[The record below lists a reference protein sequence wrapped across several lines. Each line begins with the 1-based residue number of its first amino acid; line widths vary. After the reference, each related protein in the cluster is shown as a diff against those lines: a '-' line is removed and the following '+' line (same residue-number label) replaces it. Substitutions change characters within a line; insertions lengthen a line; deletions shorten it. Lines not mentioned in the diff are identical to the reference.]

1 MNFTSAAFAAAALLL
16 SLAAPARAQAHK
28 DTILGVALSPAHMP
42 NFSSADLSAFFDEAT
57 VIGNHIVWI
66 CEWESMPPF
75 GQIKAVHDMA
85 VADELKFHFYISPIE
100 LFGGRKS
107 PAIAKSVVGTSFADP
122 KVREAYKDEVL
133 TLASLNPDVLGLATE
148 VNFLAQNPTEYQAFV
163 SLVGETYRA
172 VKQKYPDQTVTI
184 SFQWEFMRAQKQ
196 FELLKQFAGIV
207 DVYSFTTYPDAFG
220 VPQKVPGDYYSAIR
234 EYLPTQRVGISE
246 FGWSS
251 APPSSERDQAAF
263 YGRIPELMASVRPQY
278 VSLALLHDVALFTGE
293 LERLNHVGIRLIDD
307 EPKPSWMTI
316 VKLPEMH

>member
-1 MNFTSAAFAAAALLL
+1 MKFASAVFGVAAVLLSFAA
-16 SLAAPARAQAHK
+16 PVRAQAHK
-28 DTILGVALSPAHMP
+28 DTILGVALSPAHIP
-42 NFSSADLSAFFDEAT
+42 NFSSADLSAFFDEAA

-85 VADELKFHFYISPIE
+85 VADQLKFHFYISPIA
-100 LFGGRKS
+100 LFGGRKN
-107 PAIAKSVVGTSFADP
+107 PAIPKSVGGTSFADP

-148 VNFLAQNPTEYQAFV
+148 VNFLAQNPAEYQAFV
-163 SLVGETYRA
+163 SLVHETYQA
-172 VKQKYPDQTVTI
+172 VKKKYPFQTVTI
-184 SFQWEFMRAQKQ
+184 SFQWDVMRAQRQ
-196 FELLKQFAGIV
+196 FVLLKDFAGSV
-207 DVYSFTTYPDAFG
+207 DTYSFTTYPDAFG
-220 VPQKVPGDYYSAIR
+220 APQKVPADYYAAIR
-234 EYLPTQRVGISE
+234 EYLPSQRVGISE

-251 APPSSERDQAAF
+251 APPSSERAQAEL
-263 YGRIPELMASVRPQY
+263 YGRIPELMTPVRPEY

-316 VKLPEMH
+316 VNLPEMH